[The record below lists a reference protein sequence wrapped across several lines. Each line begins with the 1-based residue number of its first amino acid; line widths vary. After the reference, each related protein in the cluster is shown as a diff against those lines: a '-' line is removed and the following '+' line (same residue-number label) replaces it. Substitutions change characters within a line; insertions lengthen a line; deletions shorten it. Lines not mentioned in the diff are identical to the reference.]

1 MIAFILGKSEFL
13 NYMASLAE
21 ASANFLA
28 ASASAA
34 AFAAASSS

>member
-1 MIAFILGKSEFL
+1 
-13 NYMASLAE
+13 MASLAE